1 MRRITSG
8 PASMSAEPAATS
20 PPRTAQRRASGRSS
34 ATRARE
40 RDGDGT
46 PMWTSF
52 SPLPLRS
59 NGFTLPHMEP
69 QVVERDDEVETSE
82 LVEEELLVEEISI
95 DGMCGV
101 Y

>member
-8 PASMSAEPAATS
+8 PASMSAEPTATS
-20 PPRTAQRRASGRSS
+20 APRTAQRRASGRSS
-34 ATRARE
+34 AIRARE

-46 PMWTSF
+46 PIATSF
-52 SPLPLRS
+52 LVAAARVE
-59 NGFTLPHMEP
+59 GVYAFRMEED
-69 QVVERDDEVETSE
+69 QEQLSVEPAE
-82 LVEEELLVEEISI
+82 LVEDELLVEEISI